1 MEVYRTR
8 AFENDFARLPYAIQK
23 RFEAKLGL
31 FLLNPV
37 HPSLRVKKMGGTEN
51 IWEASITKGY
61 RFTFMLHSQACVLR
75 RIGTHDILRN
85 P

>member
-1 MEVYRTR
+1 MEVYRTQ
-8 AFENDFARLPYAIQK
+8 AFERDFAHLTYDIQK
-23 RFEAKLGL
+23 RFEAKFGL
-31 FLLNPV
+31 FILNPA

-51 IWEASITKGY
+51 IWEARITKGY
-61 RFTFMLHSQACVLR
+61 RFTFMLHSQACILR